1 MKKRLLQA
9 MLIGLGI
16 SLSSLSLV
24 CAQTSDKAAPTATPK
39 TLEQVHGAMWPKS
52 VDGYVTKYQC
62 MKCHG
67 DYEKLGQ
74 QTADLVPNP
83 HKSHLGQVNCEDC
96 HKPNLAKPVLMCN
109 ECHQFKIHKK
119 AVDTAKK

>member
-1 MKKRLLQA
+1 MKKTLLA
-9 MLIGLGI
+9 IASLAITSAF
-16 SLSSLSLV
+16 SLSV
-24 CAQTSDKAAPTATPK
+24 YAADAPAAPAAAQPK

-74 QTADLVPNP
+74 MTSDLSPNP

-109 ECHQFKIHKK
+109 QCHNFTIRKIEKP
-119 AVDTAKK
+119 AK

>member
-1 MKKRLLQA
+1 MKKTLLVLA
-9 MLIGLGI
+9 SLV
-16 SLSSLSLV
+16 LSSSFAMV
-24 CAQTSDKAAPTATPK
+24 SYAADAPAAQPK

-109 ECHQFKIHKK
+109 QCHNFTIHKIEP
-119 AVDTAKK
+119 KK